1 MLFLLSPTSKNR
13 LFVLKWLMLDQHA
26 QMSSIFLGVL
36 LQPWSL
42 SVPPSEGLL
51 LSLQDQLE
59 TYGRGTWFHCGHQR
73 YQVKHCY
80 KETLCKNSNELFRY
94 SGGMSL
100 NIDCLSFFGLFVV
113 VSKIWYNIKLLW
125 VSSSFLIVL
134 FLVWHLWYWT
144 FEALPTSI
152 PPSFITQNAF
162 EGQYNQSKKF
172 YFYCYCVPAYL
183 AVWPEKNRQ
192 MSIKIA

>member
-1 MLFLLSPTSKNR
+1 MARANKLMIVQSRTNLYHLFLH
-13 LFVLKWLMLDQHA
+13 DD
-26 QMSSIFLGVL
+26 LGLL
-36 LQPWSL
+36 LQPRPL
-42 SVPPSEGLL
+42 LVPPSKGLL